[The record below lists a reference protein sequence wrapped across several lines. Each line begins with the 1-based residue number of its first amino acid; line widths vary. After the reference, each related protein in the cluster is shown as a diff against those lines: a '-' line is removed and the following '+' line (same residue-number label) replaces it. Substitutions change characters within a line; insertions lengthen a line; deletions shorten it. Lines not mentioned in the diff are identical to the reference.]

1 MAASVLF
8 DAPGPKTRARHRVY
22 TLVSLIAL
30 IGLLA
35 AALWRLWEKGQ
46 FDYAL
51 WEPFVTPRI
60 VNALLGGL
68 RDTLLMAVVAVAGA
82 VVLGAALGVG
92 KLSEH
97 RLLRWPSW
105 TIVEFFRAVPLLM
118 LMVALWYYIGP
129 QSGSHGYWAAVI
141 GLWLYNGSVLAEIF
155 RAGINAV
162 PTGQSEAAYSLGL
175 RKTAVMNVILLPQA
189 VKVMLP
195 AIISQ
200 SIVTLKDTSLG
211 YAVQAPGLVYLSKQV
226 YGEFR
231 NIIPTSIV
239 VAVVFIACNLTLSW
253 FAAWTQRR
261 YGGEKKIDVVAV
273 AGTGKD
279 TSAP

>member
-8 DAPGPKTRARHRVY
+8 DAPGPKTRSRHRVY
-22 TLVSLIAL
+22 AAVSLIAL
-30 IGLLA
+30 AGVVAIAVWKLSE
-35 AALWRLWEKGQ
+35 RGQ
-46 FDYAL
+46 FGYDL

-82 VVLGAALGVG
+82 IVLGAMLGVG

-97 RLLRWPSW
+97 RLLRLPCW
-105 TIVEFFRAVPLLM
+105 TVVEFFRAVPLLM
-118 LMVALWYYIGP
+118 LMVALWYYVGP
-129 QSGSHGYWAAVI
+129 QSGAHGYWAAVI

-155 RAGINAV
+155 RAGVNAV
-162 PTGQSEAAYSLGL
+162 PTGQAEAAYSLGM

-200 SIVTLKDTSLG
+200 SIVALKDTSLG
-211 YAVQAPGLVYLSKQV
+211 YAVLAPGLLTQGKLV

-231 NIIPTSIV
+231 NIIPTGIV
-239 VAVVFIACNLTLSW
+239 VALVFIACNLTLSW
-253 FAAWTQRR
+253 LAAWTQRR
-261 YGGEKKIDVVAV
+261 YAGEKKIRVEV
-273 AGTGKD
+273 AGATV
-279 TSAP
+279 TEA